1 MAHERPP
8 KVLIVGG
15 GPSGL
20 ILALSLL
27 QNGVPVRIIEKSSK
41 PRLGQRGAGIMPRT
55 LELFAYLHIV
65 DEVMKQGILT
75 PKVRLYEMPGGVKPR
90 HEFEMSPYRDP
101 TPSNPF
107 LNPIMLGQDK
117 LEKIFYAALASYG
130 CSVELGTEL
139 KSFNQTEKCVQVKL
153 VHEARDAEGEFE
165 ENSEY
170 EWMIGTDGAKGVVR
184 KLLGLSFLGET
195 RVIENFIVGD
205 IVVEGLSNKYWHMWG
220 EASDVLISLRGTET
234 PKLFNFVV
242 GGKKINHT
250 DLSSSEAILKKCFMD
265 NTGNRSDLKFAEIPW
280 MSHYRPNI
288 RMVQKFGYGRVYVAG
303 DAGHVHSPTGGQG
316 VNTGIQDSFNL
327 GWKLA
332 LVIKGFASPSLL
344 ETFTEERIPVIAE
357 MISQTT
363 KLLNKALDNQGG
375 SLQSSGS
382 LFQLGV
388 NYRWSSIVVDE
399 RKAIELDR
407 EAEEEA
413 YLQDF
418 EYPSEEE
425 EPIDSY
431 GTEHDGRIRAGDRAP
446 DSSNLIIRSPA
457 NPIKQK
463 CHLFQIFDSSH
474 HTVLIFSDL
483 VNCSPIL
490 QACSAYPKDLVR
502 TVVVVGAKKQTPAS
516 ATLADFVVEDHDE
529 NAYESYCS
537 TGVCGVC
544 VVRPDGV
551 VGAIV
556 QGPVWMH
563 RYFRG
568 IYSAK
573 PVR

>member
-1 MAHERPP
+1 MAHEQPP

-55 LELFAYLHIV
+55 LELFSYLRIV
-65 DEVMKQGILT
+65 DEVMKLGILT
-75 PKVRLYEMPGGVKPR
+75 PKARIYEMPGGVKIR
-90 HEFEMSPYRDP
+90 HEFEMTPHRDP
-101 TPSNPF
+101 TPANPF

-117 LEKIFYAALASYG
+117 LEKIFWAALAKYG

-139 KSFNQTEKCVQVKL
+139 KSFTQTEKCVHVKL
-153 VHEARDAEGEFE
+153 VHEARGDREEFE

-184 KLLGLSFLGET
+184 KMLGLSFLGET

-220 EASDVLISLRGTET
+220 EASNVMISLRGTET

-250 DLSSSEAILKKCFMD
+250 ELSNDVANLKRCFME
-265 NTGNRSDLKFAEIPW
+265 NTGTRPDLKFTEIPW

-332 LVIKGFASPSLL
+332 LVVKGLAAPALL
-344 ETFTEERIPVIAE
+344 ETFSEERIPVIAE

-363 KLLNKALDNQGG
+363 KLLNKALNNQGG
-375 SLQSSGS
+375 ALQSGGT
-382 LFQLGV
+382 LYQLGV

-407 EAEEEA
+407 EAEEDA

-425 EPIDSY
+425 EAIDSY
-431 GTEHDGRIRAGDRAP
+431 GNDHDGQIRAGDRAP
-446 DSSNLIIRSPA
+446 DSSNLIIRSPSSL
-457 NPIKQK
+457 IKQK
-463 CHLFQIFDSSH
+463 CHLFQIFDSSR
-474 HTVLIFSDL
+474 HTVLIFADL
-483 VNCSPIL
+483 VNCAPIL
-490 QACSAYPKDLVR
+490 QACSAYPKGLIC
-502 TVVVVGAKKQTPAS
+502 TVVVVGAKKPTPAS

-529 NAYESYCS
+529 NAYESYCPS
-537 TGVCGVC
+537 GVCGVC
-544 VVRPDGV
+544 IVRPDGV
-551 VGAIV
+551 LGAIV

-568 IYSAK
+568 IFSAK
-573 PVR
+573 SIR